1 MQGMFV
7 FPANSYAEALSP
19 RVFGIWKWGLWE
31 VITFRYGHEGVSL
44 IIGFNRINVL
54 IRKGRERE
62 RERDNL
68 HACRNKRSC
77 EHMFRWWWL
86 PATQK
91 QDPHQELNLLAS

>member
-62 RERDNL
+62 RERETIST
-68 HACRNKRSC
+68 HAEIRG
-77 EHMFRWWWL
+77 
-86 PATQK
+86 PASTCLGGGGCLQHK
-91 QDPHQELNLLAS
+91 NRTLTKN